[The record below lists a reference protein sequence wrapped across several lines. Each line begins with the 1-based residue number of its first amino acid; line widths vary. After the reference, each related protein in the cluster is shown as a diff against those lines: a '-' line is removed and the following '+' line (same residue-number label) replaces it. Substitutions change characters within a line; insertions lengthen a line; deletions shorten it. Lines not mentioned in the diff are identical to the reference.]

1 MSTTPT
7 TPLLKDELD
16 IVIPTIRNLD
26 FLEMWRPFFQPYHLI
41 IVQDGDPTKKI
52 HVPEGFDYE
61 LYNRNDI
68 NRILGPKSSCISF
81 KDSACRC
88 FGYMVSKKKY
98 IFTIDDDCFVA
109 KDPSGNDIN
118 ALEQHIKNLLSPST
132 PFFFNTLYDPYRE
145 GADFV
150 RGYPFSL
157 REGVPTAVSHGLWLN
172 IPDYDAPTQL
182 VKPRERNTRF
192 VDAVM
197 TIPKGTLF
205 PMCGMNL
212 AFDRELIGPAM
223 YFGLMG
229 DGQPI
234 GRYDDMW
241 AGWCI
246 KVICDHLGLGVK
258 TGLPYIWHSKASNP
272 FVNLKKEYKG
282 IYWQEELIPF
292 FQAATLPK
300 ECTTV
305 QSCYKELSIQVKAKL
320 GKVDEYFN
328 KLADEMLTWI
338 EAWDELNPSAQPANG
353 NKEHTS
359 ILQALMISVCWICSS
374 LSKHT
379 IDREESF
386 ALAKKHLNFS
396 CMEEEADQVY
406 EKLKKPK
413 EMFLQSPKNLTALNA
428 FKDRASRPEEPRMS
442 PAVPLNPQEQKRENH
457 GSSNEEALQSNGQII
472 EESIAR
478 KEKNEIDKFDSLWD
492 EMKMNIENDFGVEK
506 ALIRH
511 LYSSNS
517 SVTSE
522 KLNLVEKEFAD
533 KLNEHERLRQVHFND
548 LKVMLKAAVGQVAV
562 NDSCIGD

>member
-1 MSTTPT
+1 MAKESSSIPC

-41 IVQDGDPTKKI
+41 IVQDGDPSKTIK
-52 HVPEGFDYE
+52 VPEGFDYE

-68 NRILGPKSSCISF
+68 NRILGPKAACISF

-98 IFTIDDDCFVA
+98 IYTIDDDCFVA
-109 KDPSGNDIN
+109 KDPTGKEIN
-118 ALEQHIKNLLSPST
+118 ALEQHIKNILSPAT
-132 PFFFNTLYDPYRE
+132 PHFFNTLYDPYRE

-157 REGVPTAVSHGLWLN
+157 REGARTAVSHGLWLN

-182 VKPRERNTRF
+182 VKPRERNTRY
-192 VDAVM
+192 VDAVL

-241 AGWCI
+241 AGWCT
-246 KVICDHLGLGVK
+246 KVICDHLGLGIK

-282 IYWQEELIPF
+282 IFWQEELIPF
-292 FQAATLPK
+292 FQSAVLSK

-305 QSCYKELSIQVKAKL
+305 QKCYIELSKQVREKL
-320 GKVDEYFN
+320 GKIDPYFT
-328 KLADEMLTWI
+328 KLADAMVTWI
-338 EAWDELNPSAQPANG
+338 EAWDDLNPPKVAAEVPNGPAKG
-353 NKEHTS
+353 K
-359 ILQALMISVCWICSS
+359 
-374 LSKHT
+374 
-379 IDREESF
+379 
-386 ALAKKHLNFS
+386 
-396 CMEEEADQVY
+396 
-406 EKLKKPK
+406 
-413 EMFLQSPKNLTALNA
+413 
-428 FKDRASRPEEPRMS
+428 
-442 PAVPLNPQEQKRENH
+442 
-457 GSSNEEALQSNGQII
+457 
-472 EESIAR
+472 
-478 KEKNEIDKFDSLWD
+478 
-492 EMKMNIENDFGVEK
+492 
-506 ALIRH
+506 
-511 LYSSNS
+511 
-517 SVTSE
+517 
-522 KLNLVEKEFAD
+522 
-533 KLNEHERLRQVHFND
+533 
-548 LKVMLKAAVGQVAV
+548 
-562 NDSCIGD
+562 

>member
-1 MSTTPT
+1 MATPT
-7 TPLLKDELD
+7 FLLKDELD

-41 IVQDGDPTKKI
+41 IVQDGDPSKTIK
-52 HVPEGFDYE
+52 VPDGFDYE

-68 NRILGPKSSCISF
+68 NRILGPKASCISF

-109 KDPSGNDIN
+109 KDPSGKEIN
-118 ALEQHIKNLLSPST
+118 ALEQHIKNLLCPST
-132 PFFFNTLYDPYRE
+132 PNFFNTLYDPFRD

-182 VKPRERNTRF
+182 VKPLERNTRF

-212 AFDRELIGPAM
+212 GFDRDLIGPAM

-241 AGWCI
+241 AGWCV

-282 IYWQEELIPF
+282 IFWQEDIIPF
-292 FQAATLPK
+292 FQAITLPK
-300 ECTTV
+300 DCTTV
-305 QSCYKELSIQVKAKL
+305 QQCYIELSKHVKEKL
-320 GKVDEYFN
+320 GKIDEYFV
-328 KLADEMLTWI
+328 KLADAMVTWI
-338 EAWDELNPSAQPANG
+338 EAWDELNPGKGSA
-353 NKEHTS
+353 K
-359 ILQALMISVCWICSS
+359 
-374 LSKHT
+374 
-379 IDREESF
+379 
-386 ALAKKHLNFS
+386 
-396 CMEEEADQVY
+396 
-406 EKLKKPK
+406 
-413 EMFLQSPKNLTALNA
+413 
-428 FKDRASRPEEPRMS
+428 
-442 PAVPLNPQEQKRENH
+442 
-457 GSSNEEALQSNGQII
+457 
-472 EESIAR
+472 
-478 KEKNEIDKFDSLWD
+478 
-492 EMKMNIENDFGVEK
+492 
-506 ALIRH
+506 
-511 LYSSNS
+511 
-517 SVTSE
+517 
-522 KLNLVEKEFAD
+522 
-533 KLNEHERLRQVHFND
+533 
-548 LKVMLKAAVGQVAV
+548 
-562 NDSCIGD
+562 